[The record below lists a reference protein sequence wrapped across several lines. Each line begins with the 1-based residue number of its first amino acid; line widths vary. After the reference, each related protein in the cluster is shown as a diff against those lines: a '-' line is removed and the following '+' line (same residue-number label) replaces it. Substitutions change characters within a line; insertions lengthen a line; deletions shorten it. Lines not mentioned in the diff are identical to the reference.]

1 MDPKE
6 FIAEGEIMKKLSH
19 DNIVRLHAIFAER
32 EPILIVMEHMHHG
45 SLLKYMEEKQQ
56 KLETTDL
63 MRLSAQIASGMAYLE
78 SMQYVHR
85 DLAARNVLVGE
96 DNVAKVADFGMARF
110 VESKGVYESSKRGL
124 FPVRWTAPEVIICN
138 NHTIKSDVWSY
149 GILLT
154 EVVTRG
160 GQVPY
165 PDIRSNDEVI
175 RRVTRGHRM
184 SSPPNCPPKV
194 YDIMNQCWHKNPEKR
209 PSFQNLTETV
219 SKLAE
224 SAVVE
229 NRTAIPPRQPSSRI
243 TSLIQMMFGKN
254 PVEYE

>member
-1 MDPKE
+1 MVAGQMDPKE

-45 SLLKYMEEKQQ
+45 SLLKYME
-56 KLETTDL
+56 
-63 MRLSAQIASGMAYLE
+63 ASGMAYLE